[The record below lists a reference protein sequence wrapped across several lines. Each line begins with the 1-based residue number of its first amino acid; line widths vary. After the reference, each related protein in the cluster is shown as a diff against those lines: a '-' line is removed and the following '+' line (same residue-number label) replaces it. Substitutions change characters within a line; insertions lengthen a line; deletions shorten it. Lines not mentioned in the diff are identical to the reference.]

1 MFGSLWQAR
10 SPVRTRV
17 TPTLE
22 RLETRDCPAAPV
34 IISFGATL
42 GFGNTVTLLG
52 TVVDE
57 NPGTVQITFS
67 GVVSGTTMASS
78 RGGFALQTYA
88 SALGTI
94 FADAVDEE
102 CLSSEQASTSITSD
116 RPVIADFTATDLG
129 DGVYEF
135 SGNVIDESAPGLT
148 VRLTGLAAFG
158 ENGLEVTVSWD
169 SWFSVLHNIGSETG
183 TAQAQTWD
191 MWGQESEPV
200 YAIIR

>member
-1 MFGSLWQAR
+1 MFASLWQAR
-10 SPVRTRV
+10 SPLRSRV

-34 IISFGATL
+34 IISLGATL
-42 GFGNTVTLLG
+42 SSGNMVTLLG
-52 TVVDE
+52 TVIDE

-67 GVVSGTTMASS
+67 GVVSGSTMANS
-78 RGGFALQTYA
+78 RGGFALQTTA
-88 SALGTI
+88 AALGTI
-94 FADAVDEE
+94 FADAVDGE

-116 RPVIADFTATDLG
+116 QPIIWDFTATDLG

-135 SGNVIDESAPGLT
+135 RGYVMDEYPPGMT

-158 ENGLEVTVSWD
+158 ESGLEATVSWD
-169 SWFSVLHNIGSETG
+169 GWFSVLHNIGSETG
-183 TAQAQTWD
+183 TAQAQAWD
-191 MWGQESEPV
+191 MWGQASDPM